1 MKRATSPTL
10 KSVRAGQLCSGCGL
24 CASVSNGAVEMQVEP
39 PGYARPRQLR
49 PLDDHR
55 ESLIAY
61 ACPGAVVE
69 AWAADGVVDPY
80 WGPWRLV
87 ATGYAADARLRFQA
101 SSGGALSALLVHALR
116 VGLVDRVLHIA
127 ADPVN
132 PTRNVEAVSKTFEDV
147 LARSGSRYSSSSPLV
162 EIESQLAAGGR
173 FAFVGKP
180 CDVSALRRLAHRDPR
195 VERHVPIALSFFCAG
210 VPSHAAAGRILTA
223 LDVKSQDVAS
233 FRYRGEGW
241 PGNAKA
247 TLLNGGF
254 AQMSYAQSWG
264 GILSK
269 EVQFRCKICPDAV
282 GGVADVACADAWY
295 GDDEGYPTF
304 EEVEGR
310 SLIMARTAVGERL
323 VASAVEAGD
332 LVVEPLGIEQVARMQ
347 PGQARRKRL
356 VRARTWA
363 LAASLQPTPIMRG
376 NFVNEA
382 ARRAGFVEQ
391 LRSFVGALRRIVV
404 GRR

>member
-1 MKRATSPTL
+1 
-10 KSVRAGQLCSGCGL
+10 
-24 CASVSNGAVEMQVEP
+24 
-39 PGYARPRQLR
+39 
-49 PLDDHR
+49 
-55 ESLIAY
+55 
-61 ACPGAVVE
+61 
-69 AWAADGVVDPY
+69 
-80 WGPWRLV
+80 
-87 ATGYAADARLRFQA
+87 
-101 SSGGALSALLVHALR
+101 
-116 VGLVDRVLHIA
+116 
-127 ADPVN
+127 
-132 PTRNVEAVSKTFEDV
+132 
-147 LARSGSRYSSSSPLV
+147 
-162 EIESQLAAGGR
+162 
-173 FAFVGKP
+173 
-180 CDVSALRRLAHRDPR
+180 LAHRDPR